1 MAVGT
6 VANRGYARRL
16 RQSLA
21 MHAIGGIRPT
31 RLILAMLV
39 GAFVLAMLY
48 VVQIQSLV
56 ALGAEIRDLEYDL
69 EIELRQQEALRADY
83 AALDNYDET
92 LRRAQVEFH
101 MIEPD
106 VIRVVQAPNLP
117 QQIDLSPPPWAP
129 VPTPDR
135 LTWLERILADLHGE
149 IDRLKQP

>member
-1 MAVGT
+1 MALGS
-6 VANRGYARRL
+6 VAKRRYAR
-16 RQSLA
+16 SLKKGFT
-21 MHAIGGIRPT
+21 MHAIGGVRPT
-31 RLILAMLV
+31 RLLLAILI

-92 LRRAQVEFH
+92 LRRAQFEFH

-106 VIRVVQAPNLP
+106 LIRVVHAPDLP
-117 QQIDLSPPPWAP
+117 GQIDLSPPPWTP

-135 LTWLERILADLHGE
+135 LTWFERILNDLHGQ
-149 IDRLKQP
+149 IDRVKQP

>member
-6 VANRGYARRL
+6 VAKRGYARSL

-21 MHAIGGIRPT
+21 RHAFGGVRPT
-31 RLILAMLV
+31 RLLLAMLI

-92 LRRAQVEFH
+92 LRRAQFEFH

-106 VIRVVQAPNLP
+106 VVRVVQAPDLP
-117 QQIDLSPPPWAP
+117 RQIDLSPPPWTS

-135 LTWLERILADLHGE
+135 LTWLERILTDLHGE